1 MQAAIIWIGLLLP
14 ALTAPAGA
22 QTGKAKIFVVS
33 SYHREY
39 LWSQDTQ
46 RGLGAGLLEVGF
58 LEHAQQADEFTR
70 TDRVESSACV
80 VEKVWMDTKRKS
92 SAHEMAVATER
103 VMAVLSRFAPD
114 LVLLG
119 DDNAANYIGNQLV
132 DTEVPAVFWGVNG
145 LPLKYGLLDSLD
157 RPGHNVTGV
166 YQPGYPKEC
175 LEFLQRLA
183 PRVRTFAILSDD
195 SETGRSKAKGLE
207 SLADAGGLPLELV
220 GSVVTNSLE
229 QWQAANLG
237 PDR

>member
-1 MQAAIIWIGLLLP
+1 MMQAAIIWIGLLLP
-14 ALTAPAGA
+14 APTAPAGA

-46 RGLGAGLLEVGF
+46 RGRGAGLLEVGF
-58 LEHAQQADEFTR
+58 LEHASRPTNSHAR
-70 TDRVESSACV
+70 TASKAPPA
-80 VEKVWMDTKRKS
+80 WWRKCGWIPNARAARMRWRWRPS
-92 SAHEMAVATER
+92 
-103 VMAVLSRFAPD
+103 VMAALSRFAPD

-229 QWQAANLG
+229 QWQA
-237 PDR
+237 